1 MFKDVERPVDLLKS
15 MLVGAL
21 FEWSCVWVSTH
32 CIPIFYFLLS
42 FSSAWFVSSTMS
54 SPSWTRCTFIN
65 KTSLPFPKKKKKI
78 QDWFAHVMCKGERV
92 RKTGLI
98 LVEGMKKGVRRPKI
112 TLI

>member
-15 MLVGAL
+15 MLVG
-21 FEWSCVWVSTH
+21 FEWSCVWGSTN

-42 FSSAWFVSSTMS
+42 FSSAWFFSSTMS
-54 SPSWTRCTFIN
+54 SPSWTWCTFIN
-65 KTSLPFPKKKKKI
+65 KTSITYPKKKK
-78 QDWFAHVMCKGERV
+78 QDWFAHVMCKGEWV

-98 LVEGMKKGVRRPKI
+98 LVEGMKKGIRRPKI